1 MATIL
6 TMQFPSSDEEDEDY
20 FVDEEN
26 DNDDED
32 DDDNNNNNN
41 NNEHN
46 NNEHNNDQHN
56 NNVHNSDQHNNNHMK
71 TIRKKR
77 KGRCKDIKNSI
88 KKSIIKEKIEKTYK
102 DINLEY
108 KQLYSHE
115 SNIRNGDFLLQFH
128 KKDPQICKKY
138 NSIDKLYNHLNKYC
152 SIEQDNKNIKN
163 NNQQQNDNHVN
174 NDEDHYSQHYIT
186 MKEYKKKSRNDQYV
200 NEIHNNHLVKS
211 ALDNFYDNNSIHVEK
226 KYMYAGKIFT
236 IKKKIDKTSA
246 SYKRY
251 LKTQDKINIG
261 GNFSNIDELIQNIQE
276 QKQINTIDKSSE
288 DWKQY
293 KLINLVDDDKLKKN
307 QHYLE
312 NKFFE
317 ENVERRVY
325 ENKIK
330 KLHK

>member
-6 TMQFPSSDEEDEDY
+6 TMQFASSDEEDEDY

-32 DDDNNNNNN
+32 GDGDDDNNEHNDD
-41 NNEHN
+41 EHN
-46 NNEHNNDQHN
+46 NNHRN
-56 NNVHNSDQHNNNHMK
+56 

-108 KQLYSHE
+108 KQLYTHE
-115 SNIRNGDFLLQFH
+115 SNISNGDFLLQFH

-138 NSIDKLYNHLNKYC
+138 NSLDKLYNHLNKYC
-152 SIEQDNKNIKN
+152 SIEHDNKNIKN

-174 NDEDHYSQHYIT
+174 NYEDHYSQHFIS
-186 MKEYKKKSRNDQYV
+186 MKEYKKRSRNNQYV
-200 NEIHNNHLVKS
+200 KDIHNNNNLVKS

-261 GNFSNIDELIQNIQE
+261 GNFSNIDQLIQNIQE
-276 QKQINTIDKSSE
+276 EKQINTIDKSSE

-317 ENVERRVY
+317 ENVERRLY

>member
-26 DNDDED
+26 DDDNKDEED
-32 DDDNNNNNN
+32 DDNNDNDNNNNNN
-41 NNEHN
+41 NNDNIDEHN
-46 NNEHNNDQHN
+46 NN
-56 NNVHNSDQHNNNHMK
+56 MK
-71 TIRKKR
+71 SKRKKR
-77 KGRCKDIKNSI
+77 KGRSKDIKDTI

-108 KQLYSHE
+108 EKLYTHE

-128 KKDPQICKKY
+128 KKDPQIGKNN
-138 NSIDKLYNHLNKYC
+138 NSIDKLYNHINKYC
-152 SIEQDNKNIKN
+152 SIQHDNKNIKSD
-163 NNQQQNDNHVN
+163 NQQMDNN
-174 NDEDHYSQHYIT
+174 LINKYPDDYSEHYIT
-186 MKEYKKKSRNDQYV
+186 IKEYKKKSRNDTYV
-200 NEIHNNHLVKS
+200 KEMHNNYLVKN
-211 ALDNFYDNNSIHVEK
+211 ALESFYDNNSIHVEK
-226 KYMYAGKIFT
+226 KYMYAGKIYT
-236 IKKKIDKTSA
+236 IKKKIEKTSA

-261 GNFSNIDELIQNIQE
+261 GNFTNIDKLIQNIQE
-276 QKQINTIDKSSE
+276 EKQINTIDKSSE

-307 QHYLE
+307 QNYLE

>member
-1 MATIL
+1 MSTIL
-6 TMQFPSSDEEDEDY
+6 TMQFPSSDEEDEEY

-26 DNDDED
+26 DNEDDD

-41 NNEHN
+41 NNNEH
-46 NNEHNNDQHN
+46 NNEHNNDK
-56 NNVHNSDQHNNNHMK
+56 K
-71 TIRKKR
+71 TKRKKR
-77 KGRCKDIKNSI
+77 KTRCKDIKNTI
-88 KKSIIKEKIEKTYK
+88 KKSIIKEKIEKIYK

-108 KQLYSHE
+108 KKLYTHE

-128 KKDPQICKKY
+128 KKDPQICKNY
-138 NSIDKLYNHLNKYC
+138 NSVDKLYNHLNKYS
-152 SIEQDNKNIKN
+152 SIEKDNKNIKN
-163 NNQQQNDNHVN
+163 NNQQNDININ
-174 NDEDHYSQHYIT
+174 NYEDDYSQHYIDI
-186 MKEYKKKSRNDQYV
+186 KEYKKKSRNDLYV
-200 NEIHNNHLVKS
+200 KEIHNNNLVKS

-261 GNFSNIDELIQNIQE
+261 GNFSNIDKLIQNIQQE
-276 QKQINTIDKSSE
+276 KQINTIDKSSE

>member
-1 MATIL
+1 ML
-6 TMQFPSSDEEDEDY
+6 
-20 FVDEEN
+20 
-26 DNDDED
+26 
-32 DDDNNNNNN
+32 
-41 NNEHN
+41 
-46 NNEHNNDQHN
+46 
-56 NNVHNSDQHNNNHMK
+56 K
-71 TIRKKR
+71 
-77 KGRCKDIKNSI
+77 
-88 KKSIIKEKIEKTYK
+88 
-102 DINLEY
+102 
-108 KQLYSHE
+108 
-115 SNIRNGDFLLQFH
+115 
-128 KKDPQICKKY
+128 
-138 NSIDKLYNHLNKYC
+138 
-152 SIEQDNKNIKN
+152 
-163 NNQQQNDNHVN
+163 
-174 NDEDHYSQHYIT
+174 
-186 MKEYKKKSRNDQYV
+186 
-200 NEIHNNHLVKS
+200 
-211 ALDNFYDNNSIHVEK
+211 K

>member
-26 DNDDED
+26 EDDNKNDDNKNDEDGD
-32 DDDNNNNNN
+32 DDD
-41 NNEHN
+41 EHN
-46 NNEHNNDQHN
+46 NND
-56 NNVHNSDQHNNNHMK
+56 MK
-71 TIRKKR
+71 TKRKKR
-77 KGRCKDIKNSI
+77 KARCKDIKNTI

-102 DINLEY
+102 DINIEY
-108 KQLYSHE
+108 KKLYTHE

-128 KKDPQICKKY
+128 KKYPQVNKNY

-152 SIEQDNKNIKN
+152 SIEEDNKNIKN
-163 NNQQQNDNHVN
+163 NNQQNDNHMN
-174 NDEDHYSQHYIT
+174 NYDDHYSQHYIT
-186 MKEYKKKSRNDQYV
+186 IKEYKKKSRNDHYV
-200 NEIHNNHLVKS
+200 KDILNNHLVKN

-261 GNFSNIDELIQNIQE
+261 GNFTNIDKLIQNIQE

-307 QHYLE
+307 QNYLE